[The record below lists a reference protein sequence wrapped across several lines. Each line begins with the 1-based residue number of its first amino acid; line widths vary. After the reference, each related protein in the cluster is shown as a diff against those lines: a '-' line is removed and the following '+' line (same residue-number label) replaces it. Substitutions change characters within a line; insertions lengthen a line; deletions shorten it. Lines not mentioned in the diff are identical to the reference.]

1 MNLLIPCISSIIEN
15 RNVKF
20 ILYKLMSNS
29 DYLIKATMKKI
40 SERLNKT
47 FIGKVEEAA
56 NVAQEVPEIF
66 KKEIEYLK
74 DEIILEAKRL
84 EEIDK
89 DENHSKTK
97 TSLNPKIE
105 QSSEKIESIKT
116 YLENLNNLLE

>member
-1 MNLLIPCISSIIEN
+1 
-15 RNVKF
+15 
-20 ILYKLMSNS
+20 MSNS

-105 QSSEKIESIKT
+105 QCSEKIESIKT